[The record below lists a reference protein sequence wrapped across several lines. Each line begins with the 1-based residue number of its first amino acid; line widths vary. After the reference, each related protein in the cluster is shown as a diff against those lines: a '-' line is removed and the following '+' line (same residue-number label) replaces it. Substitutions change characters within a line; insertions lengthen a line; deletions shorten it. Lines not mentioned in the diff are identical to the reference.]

1 MSCVL
6 LSPDT
11 GFGGGLMKHASLGL
25 RAHSGW
31 TALVAISLEDGVPL
45 VLYRERPHLVKTF
58 TYEYRQ
64 PYHTAEKRPSTE
76 AGAFISRMRAEARD
90 FSCQA
95 IRSAQENLH
104 QQGYELKRCSLLL
117 ASGKPLPDLSRI
129 LASHALIH
137 TADGELFREALLY
150 ASEHC
155 GLETFT
161 AKESEM
167 PGRAAHALHLPPDE
181 LGRRLTG
188 FGHRFGSPWTQD
200 EKFATLIAWLSLV
213 TK

>member
-1 MSCVL
+1 V
-6 LSPDT
+6 
-11 GFGGGLMKHASLGL
+11 
-25 RAHSGW
+25 
-31 TALVAISLEDGVPL
+31 
-45 VLYRERPHLVKTF
+45 
-58 TYEYRQ
+58 
-64 PYHTAEKRPSTE
+64 
-76 AGAFISRMRAEARD
+76 
-90 FSCQA
+90 
-95 IRSAQENLH
+95 NLH
-104 QQGYELKRCSLLL
+104 QQGYELKGCSLLL

-137 TADGELFREALLY
+137 TADGELFREALLH

-167 PGRAAHALHLPPDE
+167 PQRAAHALHLPPDE
-181 LGRRLTG
+181 LGCRLAALG
-188 FGHRFGSPWTQD
+188 QRFGSPWTQD